1 MGQEP
6 SRGCPVTPACD
17 LQNPKSPAAE
27 RNCQC
32 RAFEAFERSTAIWAA
47 HSRDMP

>member
-1 MGQEP
+1 MGAEP
-6 SRGCPVTPACD
+6 SCSCPVTLARD

-32 RAFEAFERSTAIWAA
+32 TAFEAYERSTAIWAA